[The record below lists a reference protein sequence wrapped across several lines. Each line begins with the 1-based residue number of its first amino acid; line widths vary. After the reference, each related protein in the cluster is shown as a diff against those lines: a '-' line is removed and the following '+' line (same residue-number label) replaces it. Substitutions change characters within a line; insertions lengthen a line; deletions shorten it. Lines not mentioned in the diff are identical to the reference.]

1 MKHGFVKVAAA
12 APALRIADPMFNAE
26 KIGEVIKQCADDGVK
41 LLVLPELALT
51 GATCGDLFYQNTLLR
66 GAALALEKLLE
77 LSIGADMLTFVGL
90 PVEKDGKV
98 YNCAAAICDGDLLG
112 IVPMRTPGDKHFAVA
127 DDKVREVKIGSIYPV
142 LFSSQL
148 LFRCNALKDLCV
160 SAQLGADAS
169 APVVPAAEHALAGA
183 TVIAQLANFPMET
196 DSACRETAAVREQS
210 ARLKAGFIM
219 AAPGCG
225 ESSTDAVYSGLCVV
239 AENGAVLV
247 SGEDGDT
254 LVETEIDVEMLTSA
268 RRKAKNF
275 PISDDGHVVVKWGS
289 DEPEDTEL
297 TRKFSKY
304 PYRPADE
311 KDYHAAAKRLLHMQ
325 AAALVRRM
333 TYANLKHS
341 VVGISGGVDS
351 TLAVIICA
359 EAAKMMGLPPETVTA
374 VTMPCFGTTDRT
386 KSNAIIVSEQ
396 LGATVRV
403 IDIGESVMQ
412 HFKDIDHDPENRN
425 VVYENAQARE
435 RTQILMDIA
444 NGFAD
449 GGIHVGTEDMSEFAD
464 GWCTYNGDHISMYD
478 VNAGSTKTM
487 VQMVVRYVAETT
499 DNEVLAKALFDV
511 LDTPVSPELLP
522 PTRNGEIA
530 QKSEESVGPYNLQ
543 DFFLYYLVE
552 QGFTAGKVLR
562 LADIAYGDEFDHET
576 LKKWLRSYC
585 RRLFNQQFKRSCLQ
599 DGPTLNGFS
608 FSPRTGFLMPSDGH
622 SDFYL
627 ACVDN
632 LE

>member
-1 MKHGFVKVAAA
+1 MKHGFLKVAAA
-12 APALRIADPMFNAE
+12 APELRVADPKFNAE
-26 KIGEVIKQCADDGVK
+26 KIIATMQQANDKGVK
-41 LLVLPELALT
+41 LLVFPELSLT
-51 GATCGDLFYQNTLLR
+51 GVTCGDLFYQNTLLR
-66 GAALALEKLLE
+66 GAADALGDVVDA
-77 LSIGADMLTFVGL
+77 SAGMDMLVFVGL
-90 PVEKDGKV
+90 PVEKGSKV
-98 YNCAAAICDGDLLG
+98 YDCAAAVCNGELLG
-112 IVPMRTPGDKHFAVA
+112 LVPMTNPGDKHFTPACGCV
-127 DDKVREVKIGSIYPV
+127 DELYFGEEPVFFGSK
-142 LFSSQL
+142 L
-148 LFRCNALKDLCV
+148 LFENAVMPDLKVAVQVGGDLN
-160 SAQLGADAS
+160 S
-169 APVVPAAEHALAGA
+169 PAAPASDHALAGA
-183 TVIAQLANFPMET
+183 TVIAQLAGFPMSM
-196 DSACRETAAVREQS
+196 DSAMVNTCGQRVQSRKLKTAGI
-210 ARLKAGFIM
+210 L
-219 AAPGCG
+219 AAPGFG
-225 ESSTDAVYSGLCVV
+225 ESSTDATFSGLCVI
-239 AENGAVLV
+239 AENGQILA
-247 SGEDGDT
+247 SAEDGCT
-254 LVETEIDVEMLTSA
+254 FISSEIDVELLISE
-268 RRKAKNF
+268 RRRAQGF
-275 PISDDGHVVVKWGS
+275 DGCACEYTMVGWGEELS
-289 DEPEDTEL
+289 DTEL
-297 TRKFSKY
+297 TRPYGKY

-311 KDYHAAAKRLLHMQ
+311 KDYHEAAKRLLRMQ
-325 AAALVRRM
+325 ASSLVRRM
-333 TYANLKHS
+333 EFAGLKHP

-359 EAAKMMGLPPETVTA
+359 EAVKMMGLPADYVTA

-499 DNEVLAKALFDV
+499 EDKVLADALFDV

-552 QGFTAGKVLR
+552 NGFTPGKVLR

-585 RRLFNQQFKRSCLQ
+585 RRLFSQQFKRSCLQ
-599 DGPTLNGFS
+599 DGPTLVGFS
-608 FSPRTGFLMPSDGH
+608 LSPRTGFLMPSDG
-622 SDFYL
+622 SNALYL
-627 ACVDN
+627 QNVDE
-632 LE
+632 LD

>member
-12 APALRIADPMFNAE
+12 APALRIADPMYNAE
-26 KIGEVIKQCADDGVK
+26 KIGEVIQRCADDGVK
-41 LLVLPELALT
+41 VLVLPELALT

-66 GAALALEKLLE
+66 GAVLGLEKVIE

-90 PVEKDGKV
+90 PVEKDGKI
-98 YNCAAAICDGDLLG
+98 YNCAAAVCDGDLLG
-112 IVPMRTPGDKHFAVA
+112 VVPMRTPGDKHFAVA
-127 DDKVREVKIGSIYPV
+127 DDKVREVKLGSIYPTF
-142 LFSSQL
+142 FSSQL
-148 LFRCNALKDLCV
+148 LFRCNALGNLIV
-160 SAQLGADAS
+160 SAQLGADAL
-169 APVVPAAEHALAGA
+169 APVSPAAEHATAGA
-183 TVIAQLANFPMET
+183 TVIAQLAAFPMEI
-196 DSACRETAAVREQS
+196 DSACRETAAVRETS
-210 ARLKAGFIM
+210 RRLKAGFVM

-239 AENGAVLV
+239 AENGAVLA
-247 SGEDGDT
+247 SAEDGDT
-254 LVETEIDVEMLTSA
+254 LVETELDVEMLISA
-268 RRKAKNF
+268 RRRAKNF
-275 PISDDGHVVVKWGS
+275 PICDDGHILVKWGS
-289 DEPEDTEL
+289 EEPEDTEL
-297 TRKFSKY
+297 TRSFSKY

-325 AAALVRRM
+325 AASLVRRM

-499 DNEVLAKALFDV
+499 DDKVLADALFDV

-552 QGFTAGKVLR
+552 QGFAPGKVLR

-585 RRLFNQQFKRSCLQ
+585 KRLFSQQFKRSCLQ
-599 DGPTLNGFS
+599 DGPTLVNFS
-608 FSPRTGFLMPSDGH
+608 LSPRTGFLMPSDG
-622 SDFYL
+622 SPELYF
-627 ACVDN
+627 ATVDA

>member
-12 APALRIADPMFNAE
+12 APALRIADPMYNAE
-26 KIGEVIKQCADDGVK
+26 KIAEVIKKCDDDGVK

-66 GAALALEKLLE
+66 GAVLALEKLME
-77 LSIGADMLTFVGL
+77 YTIGANMLTFVGL
-90 PVEKDGKV
+90 PVGKDGKI

-112 IVPMRTPGDKHFAVA
+112 VVPMRNPGDKHFAVA
-127 DDKVREVKIGSIYPV
+127 DDKVREVKLGNIYPV

-148 LFRCNALKDLCV
+148 LFRCDALRDFCV
-160 SAQLGADAS
+160 SAQFGADAA
-169 APVVPAAEHALAGA
+169 APVSPAAEHALAGA
-183 TVIAQLANFPMET
+183 TVIAQLQNFPMEV
-196 DSACRETAAVREQS
+196 DSACRETAAVREMS
-210 ARLKAGFIM
+210 KKLKAAVIM

-225 ESSTDAVYSGLCVV
+225 ESSTDAVYSGLCAV

-254 LVETEIDVEMLTSA
+254 LVETEVDVEALISA
-268 RRKAKNF
+268 RRKSKNF
-275 PISDDGHVVVKWGS
+275 PISDDGHYMVKWGS
-289 DEPEDTEL
+289 EEPEDTEL

-325 AAALVRRM
+325 AASLVRRM

-403 IDIGESVMQ
+403 IDIGDSVMQ

-444 NGFAD
+444 NGFPD

-585 RRLFNQQFKRSCLQ
+585 KRLFSQQFKRSCLQ
-599 DGPTLNGFS
+599 DGPTLVNFS
-608 FSPRTGFLMPSDGH
+608 LSPRTGFLMPSDGH